1 MKRTTDALFTAALGV
16 MLACGTAPAVA
27 DEFNPLKDE
36 SFELRLPADQGG
48 WETFGPSRFSEDH
61 ARQGNRSMFNGAT
74 SKTVAYPPYFVGT
87 VTGSFQEFPARA
99 GSRWRLT
106 GFGLA
111 AEGLVGTPA
120 FGIIQLSFF
129 AANGDD
135 LGTVETVGSTTAK
148 AKLSN
153 EINNQSPVGEWIA
166 LDTGIATAPEGAATV
181 QAFTLFVDYSGSDTF
196 QGVYFDNLNLCAL
209 QDGDASQCKR
219 VADDGAS
226 GP

>member
-1 MKRTTDALFTAALGV
+1 MKYTTDAFCAATLGV
-16 MLACGTAPAVA
+16 MLACGPAAAVA
-27 DEFNPLKDE
+27 DEFNRLKDE

-48 WETFGPSRFSEDH
+48 WETFGPSRFSEDQ

-74 SKTVAYPPYFVGT
+74 SKTVAYPPYFIGT
-87 VTGSFQEFPARA
+87 VSGSFQEFPAVA

-106 GFGLA
+106 GYGLA
-111 AEGLVGTPA
+111 AERLVGTPA
-120 FGIIQLSFF
+120 FGILQLSFF
-129 AANGDD
+129 AADGED

-153 EINNQSPVGEWIA
+153 EINNQSRVGEWIA

-181 QAFTLFVDYSGSDTF
+181 QAFTLYVDYSGSDTF
-196 QGVYFDNLNLCAL
+196 QGVYFDSLSLCAL
-209 QDGDASQCKR
+209 QEGDALQCQR